1 MHLGQ
6 GLVSLLLLLG
16 TASAETIPEPC
27 LCLALQPSGL
37 QVNCS
42 SLGLMEVPSLPA
54 DTVELDLHDN
64 HITTVPPG
72 HFDRLSALRRVTLS
86 GNPFHCDCGIQYLRL
101 WLQRNRATE
110 SGMPTCASPEAVAH
124 IAIASLRDAYFSSCG
139 QRRCTGGLLT
149 ILIGVILCGLIA
161 LLLWSLRLAKHSTI
175 TLKIDETHA
184 IFESSSLR
192 SLKPKHRRRVPSML
206 SENSGNT
213 ASLTWTDDS
222 EKPLINVELP
232 PQELN
237 IMHTKHNIKI
247 KVP

>member
-16 TASAETIPEPC
+16 TTSAETIPEPC
-27 LCLALQPSGL
+27 RCLALQPSGL

-42 SLGLMEVPSLPA
+42 SLGLMEVPSLPT
-54 DTVELDLHDN
+54 DTAELHLQDN

-72 HFDRLSALRRVTLS
+72 YFDRLSALRRVTLS
-86 GNPFHCDCGIQYLRL
+86 GNPFHCDCRIQYLRL
-101 WLQRNRATE
+101 WLQRNRAAE
-110 SGMPTCASPEAVAH
+110 SGVPTCASPEAVAH
-124 IAIASLRDAYFSSCG
+124 TAIVTLSDAHFSSCG
-139 QRRCTGGLLT
+139 QRRCTGGLLNV
-149 ILIGVILCGLIA
+149 LIGVILCGLIA

-192 SLKPKHRRRVPSML
+192 SLKPKHRRRVQSML
-206 SENSGNT
+206 SENSGNS
-213 ASLTWTDDS
+213 ANLTWIDDS
-222 EKPLINVELP
+222 DRPLINVELP
-232 PQELN
+232 HQELN
-237 IMHTKHNIKI
+237 ILHTKHNIKI